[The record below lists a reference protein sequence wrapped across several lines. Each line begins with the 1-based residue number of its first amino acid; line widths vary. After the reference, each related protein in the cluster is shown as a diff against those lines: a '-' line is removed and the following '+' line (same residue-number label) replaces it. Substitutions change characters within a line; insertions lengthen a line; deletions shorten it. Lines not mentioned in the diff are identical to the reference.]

1 MNASHSGTHWTYKNK
16 LT

>member
-1 MNASHSGTHWTYKNK
+1 MNASHSGTHWTYRNK